1 MAAEGDRE
9 RSLSALLDA
18 IVGCHLDDHLATTA
32 DDDPTWSGALR
43 AVGLVITLRW
53 DDALQCALATPA
65 APAADVDARWLLAGA
80 TAWAMSGDPCPDS
93 AQVLADLADP
103 CAVLPDVAHPL
114 GRFAGYLLVEAALA
128 HARLDLAH
136 EVEQRLGAGLWDEL
150 RLGQEVHPFHHMMVA
165 ARIRL
170 LAFRG
175 HIADADAVRRAAATP
190 RAGGPIAAVSAAT
203 ACLVRGNDADP
214 ADVRRLAAEV
224 DAHVPEPTHLLA
236 AGAQMLVAF
245 GLIAVG
251 EVAESARRVLLAG
264 HGPGLEALN
273 VIDRALGL
281 ELLATLAVAAGD
293 LDAAEAWQDRSVPL
307 LASPIA
313 DSTVARLH
321 SRVALARGDVD
332 EAVAWAERAVARAR
346 EVERAIEYAEGQI
359 VLSRAR
365 ILQRGPGGRASAA
378 QALQAMVAEA
388 EQRGHRSARRSAAR
402 ELRPIGLRLR
412 PLSGSGWQGLTAR
425 EAEVARLVADGCA
438 NKDVAARLHVSEH
451 TVRAHVSR
459 VLAAFGVPTRVALPG
474 VLDRFTPLAPDDAR
488 RLAVLPPLTE
498 RQQVVADLVAQG
510 LSNVAIATVL
520 EVSPRTVEKHVGDI
534 LARWDLQTRTSIAR
548 AVTTASTYRAE

>member
-1 MAAEGDRE
+1 M
-9 RSLSALLDA
+9 SALLDA
-18 IVGCHLDDHLATTA
+18 IVGGHLESHLSTTE
-32 DDDPTWSGALR
+32 DDDPTWGGALR
-43 AVGLVITLRW
+43 VIGLVVTLRW
-53 DDALQCALATPA
+53 ADALQCALAVP
-65 APAADVDARWLLAGA
+65 APAEDDPDARWLLAGA
-80 TAWAMSGDPCPDS
+80 TAWAMSGDPRPDS
-93 AQVLADLADP
+93 DEVLADLADP
-103 CAVLPDVAHPL
+103 RAVLPDVTRST
-114 GRFAGYLLVEAALA
+114 GRFAGYLLIEAALA
-128 HARLDLAH
+128 HARLDLARD
-136 EVEQRLGAGLWDEL
+136 VEERLGPSLWDEL
-150 RLGQEVHPFHHMMVA
+150 RLGGEVHPFHHMMVA
-165 ARIRL
+165 SRIRL

-175 HIADADAVRRAAATP
+175 HIADADAVRRAAPTP
-190 RAGGPIAAVSAAT
+190 QTGGPVAALSAAT

-224 DAHVPEPTHLLA
+224 DVHVPEPTHLLA

-281 ELLATLAVAAGD
+281 ELLVTLAVAAGD
-293 LDAAEAWQDRSVPL
+293 LDAADAWQDRSVSL

-321 SRVALARGDVD
+321 SRVALAHGDVD
-332 EAVAWAERAVARAR
+332 QAVAWGERAVARAR
-346 EVERAIEYAEGQI
+346 EVERTIEYAEGEI

-365 ILQRGPGGRASAA
+365 ILQRGPGGRAGAA

-388 EQRGHRSARRSAAR
+388 EQHGHRSARRSAAR

-425 EAEVARLVADGCA
+425 ESEVARLVADGCA
-438 NKDVAARLHVSEH
+438 NKDIAARLHVSEH

-474 VLDRFTPLAPDDAR
+474 VLDRFVPLAPDDAR
-488 RLAVLPPLTE
+488 RLAALPPLTE
-498 RQQVVADLVAQG
+498 RQRVVAALVAQG
-510 LSNVAIATVL
+510 LSNVAIATEL
-520 EVSPRTVEKHVGDI
+520 GVSPRTVEKHVGDI
-534 LARWDLQTRTSIAR
+534 LARWDLHTRTSIAR
-548 AVTTASTYRAE
+548 AVTTAATYRSE